1 VWGWVWYAK
10 WRGIAGGGD
19 DSMMRACAWVWAWH
33 ATRIGD
39 KGYSRGGRGA
49 GGLIKALSVGDSTGG

>member
-1 VWGWVWYAK
+1 
-10 WRGIAGGGD
+10 
-19 DSMMRACAWVWAWH
+19 MMRACAWVWAWH